1 MALKSLS
8 PDTCIVRATHA
19 RPGRTESVSPE
30 TTATR
35 WLRYGRIILGRDDAA
50 VRFSTGERE
59 TALIALGGGARVT
72 AAPLADDADAAADAD
87 ADADSQTSSAQLAF
101 TQTLVQ
107 YDAVYVP
114 RGWQV
119 LVEPSSAGCD
129 LAELSAPVTGEYAPA
144 FVSYADVRQDPTL
157 HFKTGGPGSAR
168 ELNILVGK
176 NVAAGRL
183 LAGVTFSDPGN
194 WTSWPPHEH
203 AEMLE
208 EVYLYIDMPEP
219 AFGVQFVYNDV
230 SNPEIAT
237 MVREGDCVV
246 IPQGYHPNVA
256 APGGRI
262 GFLWFMA
269 AHREEIDRQF
279 GVVNVQPGFAAKGS
293 GLEAARK

>member
-1 MALKSLS
+1 MSLKSLS
-8 PDTCIVRATHA
+8 LETCVVRATNA
-19 RPGRTESVSPE
+19 RPGRTESVSPD

-50 VRFSTGERE
+50 VRFQTGDRE

-72 AAPLADDADAAADAD
+72 AAPSPATPSATASADAQIAFTEAA
-87 ADADSQTSSAQLAF
+87 L

-107 YDAVYVP
+107 YDSFYVP
-114 RGWQV
+114 RGWDVQ
-119 LVEPSSAGCD
+119 VEPSAAGCD
-129 LAELSAPVTGEYAPA
+129 LAELSAPVTGDYAPA
-144 FVSYADVRQDPTL
+144 FVSYADVKQDATL

-168 ELNILVGK
+168 ELNILIGK

-279 GVVNVQPGFAAKGS
+279 GVVNVQPGFAARGS